1 MTENNS
7 TAGNKALA
15 ATESSDQDTTRQRFQ
30 KAYLKSR
37 KMMQRIDLD
46 LNRSQIVVVA
56 DNGRQI
62 YRPYRW
68 DH

>member
-7 TAGNKALA
+7 TADNKAPA
-15 ATESSDQDTTRQRFQ
+15 VTESSGQDTAQQRFQ

>member
-15 ATESSDQDTTRQRFQ
+15 ATESSDQDTTQQRFQ

>member
-7 TAGNKALA
+7 TTDNNELA
-15 ATESSDQDTTRQRFQ
+15 VNESHDKDSAPQRFQ
-30 KAYLKSR
+30 KAYLHSR

-46 LNRSQIVVVA
+46 LNRSQIIVVV

>member
-7 TAGNKALA
+7 TADNKALA

>member
-7 TAGNKALA
+7 TADNKAPA
-15 ATESSDQDTTRQRFQ
+15 ATESSSQVTVQQRFQ

>member
-7 TAGNKALA
+7 TADNKVLA
-15 ATESSDQDTTRQRFQ
+15 ATEFSDQNTAQKRFQ

-46 LNRSQIVVVA
+46 LNRSQIVIVT

>member
-7 TAGNKALA
+7 TILNQ
-15 ATESSDQDTTRQRFQ
+15 ATTDIEAVEQTTPQQRFQ
-30 KAYLKSR
+30 QAYLKSR
-37 KMMQRIDLD
+37 KAMQRIDLD
-46 LNRSQIVVVA
+46 LNRSQIIVVA
-56 DNGRQI
+56 EGGRQI

>member
-7 TAGNKALA
+7 TTDNNELA
-15 ATESSDQDTTRQRFQ
+15 VNESHDKNSAPQRFQ
-30 KAYLKSR
+30 KAYLHSR
-37 KMMQRIDLD
+37 KMMKRIDLD
-46 LNRSQIVVVA
+46 LNRSQIIVVA

>member
-7 TAGNKALA
+7 TADNKASVT
-15 ATESSDQDTTRQRFQ
+15 TESCDQGTAQQRFR